1 MSLQSQLVSH
11 DPSSERVAIAQ
22 RIYRERRIRDSL
34 FQALS
39 NEPGWDILLDLF
51 VAFEQERCTS
61 CGSAAIASCAPPA
74 TAVRW
79 VNRLRRDGFVV
90 SEPHPDDGRIMLLSL
105 SRAGHQKMSLL
116 LDRVAKEAQAR

>member
-1 MSLQSQLVSH
+1 MSLQSPSVSY

-34 FQALS
+34 FQTLG

-79 VNRLRRDGFVV
+79 VSRLRRDGFLV

-116 LDRVAKEAQAR
+116 LDRVAQAQAR

>member
-1 MSLQSQLVSH
+1 MSLQSPSVSY
-11 DPSSERVAIAQ
+11 DPSSDRVAIAQ

-34 FQALS
+34 FQTLG

-79 VNRLRRDGFVV
+79 VNRLRRDGFLV

-116 LDRVAKEAQAR
+116 LDRVAQAQAR